1 MKEKLKGK
9 VKRIRFSVNII
20 ELFYSKQITYYTSSA
35 QPLPSTF
42 QTDADSNVLLD
53 MINEFE
59 QTHGPPTDDSIL
71 VAASLPHTIRHQ
83 YLIDEVTGD
92 FITALSKF
100 PNNKWKRALNPV
112 EHKGVTGKRNYPR
125 ILVEVG
131 GLKTPSNQST
141 PYLIT

>member
-42 QTDADSNVLLD
+42 QTDADSDDLLD

-59 QTHGPPTDDSIL
+59 ETHGPPTDDSRL
-71 VAASLPHTIRHQ
+71 AAAFLPHTIRNQ
-83 YLIDEVTGD
+83 YLINEVIRFQRKYQNIFGETCAW
-92 FITALSKF
+92 T
-100 PNNKWKRALNPV
+100 NKNL
-112 EHKGVTGKRNYPR
+112 
-125 ILVEVG
+125 L
-131 GLKTPSNQST
+131 
-141 PYLIT
+141 